1 MLANIGGPVTSA
13 NLHIAPERP
22 VASWGRGRTIF
33 PPVLLL
39 VAALLSYAPA
49 LRNGFVWDDQALVL
63 RDPLIR
69 SWRLIWEGFQHFL
82 FTDAAASNFYRPLQ
96 RLSYTLDY
104 AAFFVSPLGYHLVSI
119 LWHAA
124 AAIALFYFA
133 EEFLTRCEMEPARRR
148 VIAFFAALVWVV
160 HPVQSAAVVYVAG
173 RADPMAAAFGFG
185 ALYLGLRMLRAE
197 GNRKWIFGLGAG
209 FCFLASALSKEMG
222 LMFLL
227 VWLIVVLAQR
237 QRRAL
242 LGASAIVA
250 AVLIAYLGLRLP
262 AKKIAPPAPTP
273 MPLAERP
280 IVVARAVAEYVGLI
294 VFPWHLHMER
304 DVETHPFGFA
314 PASLRAASW
323 RELQTL
329 LGCVLIALLF
339 TALWRARKHPPIFLP
354 LLFALVCYLPVSGLV
369 TLNATVAEHW
379 LYLPSAFL
387 FLAAATAAG
396 SLGWM
401 TGKNSWSRVAV
412 VCLALWLLFLPIRTF
427 ARTFDWK
434 DQRTFLI
441 RTIAEGGDSAR
452 MLINLGGLEL
462 GEGNF
467 AAARRALERALEK
480 EPDNSLAELN
490 LAAVEIKE
498 RNFSAARTRLKKIV
512 ESPEIRARA
521 EESLAVLEN
530 RETGKVNTIRL
541 QLAARLGPPNWA
553 IEERYVKALAD
564 LGYPDRAITELKTC
578 LVVAPYRAESWL
590 MMSELLRKIR
600 RPNEAAIA
608 LAEAE
613 ANDVHLHDRLV
624 MRGDEKAAAGTV
636 R

>member
-1 MLANIGGPVTSA
+1 MAVI
-13 NLHIAPERP
+13 
-22 VASWGRGRTIF
+22 
-33 PPVLLL
+33 
-39 VAALLSYAPA
+39 LSYAPA
-49 LRNGFVWDDQALVL
+49 LRNGFVWDDHALVL

-104 AAFFVSPLGYHLVSI
+104 AAFFVSPFGYHLVSI

-124 AAIALFYFA
+124 AAIALFFLA
-133 EEFLTRCEMEPARRR
+133 EEFLARCEMEPARRS
-148 VIAFFAALVWVV
+148 VIAFFAAFVWAV

-185 ALYLGLRMLRAE
+185 ALFLGLRMLRAD
-197 GNRKWIFGLGAG
+197 GNRKWVFGVGAG
-209 FCFLASALSKEMG
+209 LCFLASALSKEMG
-222 LMFLL
+222 LIFLL
-227 VWLIVVLAQR
+227 VWLILVLAR
-237 QRRAL
+237 RPRRAW
-242 LGASAIVA
+242 LGASGIVA
-250 AVLIAYLGLRLP
+250 AVLIAYLSLRLP
-262 AKKIAPPAPTP
+262 AEQIAPPAPRP

-280 IVVARAVAEYVGLI
+280 IVVARAVAEYAGLI
-294 VFPWHLHMER
+294 IFPWHLHMER

-314 PASLRAASW
+314 PASLAAASR

-329 LGCVLIALLF
+329 LGCVLIAVLF
-339 TALWRARKHPPIFLP
+339 SVLWRARKHPAIFLP

-387 FLAAATAAG
+387 FLAAATAVS
-396 SLGWM
+396 SLGW
-401 TGKNSWSRVAV
+401 TSAKDWWSRIVVAG
-412 VCLALWLLFLPIRTF
+412 LALWLLFLPLRSF
-427 ARTFDWK
+427 ARAFDWK
-434 DQRTFLI
+434 DQRTFLT
-441 RTIAEGGDSAR
+441 RTMADGGDSAR

-462 GEGNF
+462 GEGHL

-480 EPDNSLAELN
+480 EPDNPLAQLN

-498 RNFSAARTRLKKIV
+498 RNFSAARARLKKIV
-512 ESPEIRARA
+512 KPPEIRARA

-530 RETGKVNTIRL
+530 RETGKVNLIRL
-541 QLAARLGPPNWA
+541 RLAALLGPPNWA
-553 IEERYVKALAD
+553 IEQRYIKALAD

-590 MMSELLRKIR
+590 MMSELLRKIG
-600 RPNEAAIA
+600 RPNESAIA
-608 LAEAE
+608 LAKAE

-624 MRGDEKAAAGTV
+624 IRGDEKVAGAV